1 MEFTRNEQ
9 VFYNKYIG
17 NFATPKKLNRSS
29 KKITDDILTEIE
41 GGNISS
47 VTIKNIA
54 LSFPVFVYK
63 TCLTIHG
70 NLPEINRTRIG
81 GYKNL
86 IQNKNGSLEVRYSAI
101 DYQQKKLIS
110 KYLKGTDWR
119 STENSQTGIF
129 FSKSK
134 STTEKETAIK
144 IYNELKLEA
153 ENFNVTGL
161 KAKVNVTGCNYFG
174 MYYLTMYVMPLL
186 IEADPLH
193 IAAKISNTAPNIILT
208 RYNEEQAEYRQ
219 REENMKREAQ
229 KREAAKIE
237 AKNNLEAKYTP
248 QMIKPNIGSIYV
260 APTVLNTGILGYRF
274 YKVDKLGNF
283 GRLILESYCSKN
295 LEVDATKFEPYRK
308 GKQITKA
315 ELPSN
320 TYLIV

>member
-1 MEFTRNEQ
+1 MEFTKTEQ

-29 KKITDDILTEIE
+29 KKITDNILTEIE
-41 GGNISS
+41 EGNITS

-70 NLPEINRTRIG
+70 NLPEIIRKRIG

-101 DYQQKKLIS
+101 DYEQKKLIS
-110 KYLKGTDWR
+110 TYLSGTDWR
-119 STENSQTGIF
+119 STENSQTGIY
-129 FSKSK
+129 FSK
-134 STTEKETAIK
+134 TTRTADKTEAIN
-144 IYNELKLEA
+144 ILDNLRLEA
-153 ENFNVTGL
+153 EDFSIAGL
-161 KAKVNVTGCNYFG
+161 KAKVNVTGYNYFG

-193 IAAKISNTAPNIILT
+193 IAAKLTNLEPEHILAK
-208 RYNEEQAEYRQ
+208 YNQEQAENIERHNKAEQ
-219 REENMKREAQ
+219 LKNDRER
-229 KREAAKIE
+229 AKLE
-237 AKNNLEAKYTP
+237 AKNILESKYPP
-248 QMIKPNIGSIYV
+248 QQIKPNLGSIYA

-283 GRLILESYCSKN
+283 GRLLLETYCSSSI
-295 LEVDATKFEPYRK
+295 EVDSTKFQPYMK
-308 GKQITKA
+308 GKQIAKA
-315 ELPSN
+315 ELPQN